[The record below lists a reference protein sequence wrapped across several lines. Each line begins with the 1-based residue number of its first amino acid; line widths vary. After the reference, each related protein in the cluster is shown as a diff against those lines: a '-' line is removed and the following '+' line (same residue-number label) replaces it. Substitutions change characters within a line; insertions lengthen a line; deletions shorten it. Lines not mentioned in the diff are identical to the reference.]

1 MNVMD
6 VWFFNVLFLIFL
18 AFGLSITFFLML
30 SSDHDRR
37 RIGAKATFVILASA
51 EVILLF
57 FIIYAAV
64 SGSV

>member
-6 VWFFNVLFLIFL
+6 VWAFSMLFLIFL
-18 AFGLSITFFLML
+18 GVCFLISFFLML
-30 SSDHDRR
+30 SSDPNRW
-37 RIGAKATFVILASA
+37 RIGRNVTFVTIALA

>member
-6 VWFFNVLFLIFL
+6 VWVFNVLFLFFL
-18 AFGLSITFFLML
+18 GFCFLISFFLMC
-30 SSDHDRR
+30 SSDPNRW
-37 RIGAKATFVILASA
+37 RIGRKVTFVTIALA

-57 FIIYAAV
+57 LIIYAAV